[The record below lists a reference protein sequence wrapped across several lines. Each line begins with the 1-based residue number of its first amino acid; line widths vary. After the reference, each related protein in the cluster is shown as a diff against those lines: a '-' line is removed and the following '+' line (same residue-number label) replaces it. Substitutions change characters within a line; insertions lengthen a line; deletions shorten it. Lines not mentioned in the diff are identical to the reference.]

1 MNASAKKPAAVKVEL
16 NPWYMVNNDTRELHF
31 LSYLKHVK
39 EISVVEN
46 EEIEPLCIVVNGHV
60 LGVIDPYDGW
70 ETSSISWRGRMVP
83 TIRSL
88 QPEVVFKY
96 QYRRG
101 ADYPRGTVSA
111 GYPCLREIEVP
122 TDLLTRARAIDVTAR
137 MRVNHDYLWGS
148 DIDWMLARSSVV
160 EQAKALH
167 EAGYNCRFGFA
178 SVEQYESELWDCQV
192 GFDWRG
198 AGYLTHRLIEY
209 IRAGVVPI
217 TCPFGEEW
225 PVREDVIL
233 EDGVH
238 GIFCSEPREFASEA
252 KSLLR
257 DPAKLRTIRRNLLD
271 LWQDKLAPSAQGLW
285 IWQKLRV
292 AQMVHQVAAL
302 KKALRKSHR
311 FRGQYQNVDTQAKVK
326 RMI

>member
-1 MNASAKKPAAVKVEL
+1 MNGEADKRKAVKVEL
-16 NPWYMVNNDTRELHF
+16 NPWYRVNDELRALHF

-46 EEIEPLCIVVNGHV
+46 EDISPLAIVVNGQV

-70 ETSSISWRGRMVP
+70 ETSSIRRRGYMVP

-88 QPEVVFKY
+88 KPRVVFKY
-96 QYRRG
+96 QCRRG

-111 GYPCLREIEVP
+111 GYPCLREIVGP
-122 TDLLTRARAIDVTAR
+122 QDLLTRARPINVTAR
-137 MRVNHDYLWGS
+137 MRVNHDYLWAA
-148 DIDWMLARSSVV
+148 DVPWMLARSAIV
-160 EQAKALH
+160 EQAKLLST
-167 EAGYNCRFGFA
+167 EGYNCRFGFA
-178 SVEQYESELWDCQV
+178 SVEQYESELWNAEV

-209 IRAGVVPI
+209 VRAGVVPI

-225 PVREDVIL
+225 PVREDVVL

-238 GIFCSEPREFASEA
+238 GIFCSDPKEFASEA

-257 DPAKLRTIRRNLLD
+257 DAAKIRKIRRNLVD
-271 LWQDKLAPSAQGLW
+271 LWQEKLAPAAQGCW
-285 IWQKLRV
+285 IWRKLQA
-292 AQMVHQVAAL
+292 AQTGSQVAAL
-302 KKALRKSHR
+302 KRC
-311 FRGQYQNVDTQAKVK
+311 
-326 RMI
+326 